1 MCISCVPG
9 VQAEHLQR
17 LCNCWPGNSSADVG
31 SAAYA
36 AACADL

>member
-17 LCNCWPGNSSADVG
+17 LCNCWNSSAMLA
-31 SAAYA
+31 AAYA